1 MNIDLIRKLAKSIK
15 FQNLYQATKEIN
27 GILLFKNS
35 MDFTWLQQIFLS
47 YLYFYSNLNTEV
59 VTNKLSE
66 KIFNN
71 FIYEDAYMLWRRE
84 VGYDKESKDKKRDIH
99 IAFHNKKMKFK
110 EKDKCPQE
118 TSIIS

>member
-1 MNIDLIRKLAKSIK
+1 MNIDLIRKLTKSIK

-35 MDFTWLQQIFLS
+35 TDLTLLQEVFLS
-47 YLYFYSNLNTEV
+47 YLYFYNSLNAEIEI
-59 VTNKLSE
+59 NKINK
-66 KIFNN
+66 KIFDN

-84 VGYDKESKDKKRDIH
+84 IGYDKESKDKKRDIH

-110 EKDKCPQE
+110 EKEKCPQE